1 MMNVFVV
8 KLIDTN
14 GVVSLDRIFIRKK
27 DAETYVYEQEKKSK
41 GWELQIFVH
50 HLVMETCII

>member
-1 MMNVFVV
+1 MLKVFVV

-27 DAETYVYEQEKKSK
+27 DAESYIYEQEKRSK
-41 GWELQIFVH
+41 GWELQIFEH
-50 HLVMETCII
+50 HLIMETCII